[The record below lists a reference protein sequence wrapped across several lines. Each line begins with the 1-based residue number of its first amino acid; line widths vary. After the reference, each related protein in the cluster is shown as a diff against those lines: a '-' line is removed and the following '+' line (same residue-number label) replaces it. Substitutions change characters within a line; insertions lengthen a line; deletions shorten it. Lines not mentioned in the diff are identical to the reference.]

1 MKTHR
6 IFTSILTIIVAELF
20 SLAIIC
26 PISIAAEETII
37 YDEEL
42 QKQRLE
48 DVINGDLTII
58 ELSIEN
64 GHVEILTEDREWIE
78 FDLSPKGIA
87 VPDIPRLKGVIR
99 MERGQM
105 PLPPD
110 KGERKFVWS
119 GDETMI
125 IEESE
130 EVLRDIFVMG
140 SDVIVKGYVGG
151 SIVAL
156 DGDILVTST
165 GRVDGDVSTI
175 GGKVEKE
182 PGAIIKGERIETP
195 GLPGVSAPDIHFPSP
210 VLVFLFVSVIFSMAV
225 ISIAPRNVLKVKNTI
240 SDKVVKSL
248 LLGYLYVLGVPFIIA
263 ILAITVIGIPVIIAL
278 PFIIFAALLLGF
290 TAFSSLIGQRFLEWI
305 SMPEKSPLLTV
316 LTGAVLC
323 QLLIV
328 VGALIGT
335 LGGFLNGI
343 STIFTVIG
351 IIILFGI
358 VLPVSFGAAITT
370 VFGTRPK
377 TVVTVRLKKDIP
389 EG

>member
-6 IFTSILTIIVAELF
+6 ILTSILIIITVKLCC
-20 SLAIIC
+20 LVITY
-26 PISIAAEETII
+26 PTLMAAEETII
-37 YDEEL
+37 YEEERQS
-42 QKQRLE
+42 QKLE
-48 DVINGDLTII
+48 DVFNRDLTII

-64 GHVEILTEDREWIE
+64 GHVEMLTEDREWIE
-78 FDLSPKGIA
+78 FDLSPKGVA
-87 VPDIPRLKGVIR
+87 VPEIPQLEGIIR
-99 MERGQM
+99 MERGQI
-105 PLPPD
+105 PLTPD

-130 EVLRDIFVMG
+130 EVLHDIFVMG

-151 SIVAL
+151 NIVAL

-175 GGKVEKE
+175 GGEVEKE

-225 ISIAPRNVLKVKNTI
+225 ISIAPRNVLKVKNAI
-240 SDKVVKSL
+240 NDKVVKSL
-248 LLGYLYVLGVPFIIA
+248 LLGYLYVIGIPFVIA

-278 PFIIFAALLLGF
+278 PFIVFAALLLGF
-290 TAFSSLIGQRFLEWI
+290 TAFSSLIGQRFLEWVNI
-305 SMPEKSPLLTV
+305 PEKSPLLTV

-323 QLLIV
+323 QILIV
-328 VGALIGT
+328 FGALIGT

-343 STIFTVIG
+343 STMFTVIG
-351 IIILFGI
+351 IIVLFGI

-377 TVVTVRLKKDIP
+377 TVVTVRLKQDTSDV
-389 EG
+389 